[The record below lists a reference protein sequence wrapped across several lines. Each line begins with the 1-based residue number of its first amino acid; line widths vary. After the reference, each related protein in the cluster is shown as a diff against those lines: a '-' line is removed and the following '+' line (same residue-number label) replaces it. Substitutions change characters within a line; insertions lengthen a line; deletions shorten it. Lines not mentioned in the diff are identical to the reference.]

1 MLRKKENNNI
11 NEQNFHLKNRK
22 EQSQLDKGRYK
33 NCIPNIVNVERL
45 NAFPLR
51 PGTKQGCSV

>member
-22 EQSQLDKGRYK
+22 EQSQLDKGYK
-33 NCIPNIVNVERL
+33 KPTINTMLNIEKVKDV
-45 NAFPLR
+45 PLKS
-51 PGTKQGCSV
+51 GTR

>member
-45 NAFPLR
+45 NAFPLY
-51 PGTKQGCSV
+51 